1 MLNSSGE
8 SGHPCLGVNVYS
20 QKFTV
25 SIGYWQDPHIQH
37 LQDSYQG
44 IFLRKTECHC
54 QIPNLGA
61 GVDSTFWRLKDEDL
75 LPSKYF
81 EVNFP
86 MIVTRKLHGIRQAIT
101 SSGLEQR
108 AEPASVALSPPL
120 LAEPLIQKQLVIQRT
135 LVSNG
140 ILPHRHISLI
150 GPREVRLLRDGFPRQ
165 QKKPW
170 GKIIRSE
177 GKKKWDLFP
186 DLILGRRINLF
197 IRHFLKEDIHVAN
210 WYMNTCSVSVI
221 IRQTQMKTVMKY
233 HLTPVRIA
241 TVKDTRDNRCW

>member
-8 SGHPCLGVNVYS
+8 SGHPCLDS
-20 QKFTV
+20 QPLNHPSAPKCKKFTV

-86 MIVTRKLHGIRQAIT
+86 MIVTRKLHGISKKQALPTMKRLPQEAEGDICSSVYSPFLILQQPVANFT
-101 SSGLEQR
+101 SPPKEAPVLLLKS
-108 AEPASVALSPPL
+108 LSPRLEEMPRRQIPL
-120 LAEPLIQKQLVIQRT
+120 
-135 LVSNG
+135 G
-140 ILPHRHISLI
+140 
-150 GPREVRLLRDGFPRQ
+150 
-165 QKKPW
+165 W
-170 GKIIRSE
+170 
-177 GKKKWDLFP
+177 KKKWDLAGKWELEFFF
-186 DLILGRRINLF
+186 LNLF
-197 IRHFLKEDIHVAN
+197 ILYF
-210 WYMNTCSVSVI
+210 
-221 IRQTQMKTVMKY
+221 
-233 HLTPVRIA
+233 
-241 TVKDTRDNRCW
+241 